1 MGTFLWGAQNMTV
14 TGNTYF
20 HNDMYGFDS
29 HDVTRNIFI
38 EHNHIS
44 FNGDHGLICSQ
55 ACDHLTIE
63 YNESDHNG
71 LVPWAARCSTRSR
84 PVRCMA
90 SCSTGA

>member
-1 MGTFLWGAQNMTV
+1 MTV
-14 TGNTYF
+14 TGKRYF

-55 ACDHLTIE
+55 ACYD
-63 YNESDHNG
+63 S
-71 LVPWAARCSTRSR
+71 STN
-84 PVRCMA
+84 PVQRV
-90 SCSTGA
+90 